1 MQLKEAKKRQ
11 KPWESELTRLVLIVH
26 AGLYMALP
34 GCCPAPWRLGMLE
47 SVTTVKI
54 SRLDF

>member
-26 AGLYMALP
+26 AGLALVCTWHYQAAAQP
-34 GCCPAPWRLGMLE
+34 LGDWGCLNL
-47 SVTTVKI
+47 
-54 SRLDF
+54 